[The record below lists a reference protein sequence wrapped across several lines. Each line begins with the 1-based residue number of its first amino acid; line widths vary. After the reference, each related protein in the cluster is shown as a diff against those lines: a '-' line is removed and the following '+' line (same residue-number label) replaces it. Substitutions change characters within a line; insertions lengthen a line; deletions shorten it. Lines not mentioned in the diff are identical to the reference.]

1 MTLATRDGS
10 VSIPDTA
17 RQLGVSI
24 ETIRRDINRL
34 CAENKLS
41 KVYGGAVPVKRA
53 LRRDI
58 DYYSRVERNRQAK
71 TMIGAAAAHLVK
83 NGDVVMLDCGVSVQS
98 IALAFTNL
106 RDVTFITNSVP
117 TASNLLEKHS
127 MGDIDGRII
136 LIGGEMNCRNRFASG
151 TAALETLDRYYA
163 DIAFISCTSVSADA
177 VSSYDIDESLYSAAL
192 MRRASTSVLIAE
204 SEKFGKN
211 SVCRFAGLADFAKI
225 ITDPENPVP
234 DDIAA
239 VITGELIIAGDAYH
253 T

>member
-1 MTLATRDGS
+1 MNPEERRKYIMTLATRDGS

-83 NGDVVMLDCGVSVQS
+83 NGDVVMLDCGIVQS
-98 IALAFTNL
+98 CLGFTNL
-106 RDVTFITNSVP
+106 RCHVSLPIPYPRIIRLKKLD
-117 TASNLLEKHS
+117 
-127 MGDIDGRII
+127 GDIDDDNSDRRRN
-136 LIGGEMNCRNRFASG
+136 NCRTVLPQGRLRLRHSTDTIPNCVFRVLRFS
-151 TAALETLDRYYA
+151 RR
-163 DIAFISCTSVSADA
+163 
-177 VSSYDIDESLYSAAL
+177 VSSYDIDESLI
-192 MRRASTSVLIAE
+192 RCLIAVRRLCAYRE
-204 SEKFGKN
+204 SEN
-211 SVCRFAGLADFAKI
+211 SARFFCRFAVSLTSQDNRIGKPGSRRFSR
-225 ITDPENPVP
+225 V
-234 DDIAA
+234 
-239 VITGELIIAGDAYH
+239 TGELIIAGDAYH